1 VVQRKKKPREF
12 TRGPRTYCS
21 PRLLVLG
28 ERKKKRNKGDDAWLT
43 ALGFFLSFF
52 PVTTT
57 IQGATAMVVVVLAV
71 NSITGKGHPVPSS
84 ILAYL

>member
-1 VVQRKKKPREF
+1 MDESLLDGYGVGRGCRLQFFISSGGSEKKKPREF

-43 ALGFFLSFF
+43 ALGFFLSFR
-52 PVTTT
+52 
-57 IQGATAMVVVVLAV
+57 
-71 NSITGKGHPVPSS
+71 
-84 ILAYL
+84 